1 MKVDD
6 PTDYEYVLVQWPES
20 QVFMDY
26 EWFDSETSLA
36 DFDKFGNS
44 AYFIPMKRYLAHI
57 KENYE
62 SSAQLPQDTYEG
74 DILAFE
80 QSLFGE

>member
-1 MKVDD
+1 MKVDE

-26 EWFDSETSLA
+26 EWFHSETSLA
-36 DFDKFGNS
+36 DFDKFGSS

-62 SSAQLPQDTYEG
+62 SNVQLPQDTYDG
-74 DILAFE
+74 DIIAFE
-80 QSLFGE
+80 QYLFGE